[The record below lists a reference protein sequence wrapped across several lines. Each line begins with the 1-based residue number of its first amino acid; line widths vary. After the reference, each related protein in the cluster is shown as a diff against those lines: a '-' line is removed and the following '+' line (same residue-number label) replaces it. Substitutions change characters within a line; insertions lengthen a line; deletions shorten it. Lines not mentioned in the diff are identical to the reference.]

1 MGQFITSKY
10 AKSEAK
16 GEERWEARPRKVLGE
31 RGGHASGVLVKDKM
45 DGTVRAVLA
54 HEIIEQYLN
63 DNGFHRSLSS
73 IQNKIKSLKKKYHAP
88 LASNKK
94 SGSGRKSFRHYEI
107 LHEILGA

>member
-1 MGQFITSKY
+1 MPK
-10 AKSEAK
+10 AKQKVRSVERHDRGK
-16 GEERWEARPRKVLGE
+16 CWGKEEDMLVECWSREE
-31 RGGHASGVLVKDKM
+31 VKDKM

-63 DNGFHRSLSS
+63 DNGFHRSLTS